1 MAGLFQQT
9 LKGAV
14 LLKRMDIIRGVEDA
28 LRKCLGDVPFLR
40 SLDIRQEARGPM
52 EHVDLIATL
61 DLPREKVRLLVEVK
75 SSGEPRLAR
84 QAVNQLVRY
93 RDAFP
98 GSYAVFAAPYISA
111 ESARICRADGVGFLD
126 LAGNCFL
133 SFGNVFISRE
143 GRPNPF
149 SERRGLRSLFRP
161 KAERVHR
168 VLLETPGRA
177 WRTTALA
184 KEAGVSLGHISN
196 VKRLLE
202 DREYIRTG
210 AEGLVLSEP
219 LRLLAKW
226 AQSYDSARS
235 CARGF
240 YTMKTVP
247 EIEQGLA
254 QACAEEGI
262 LYALTG
268 FSAAA
273 RWAPAVKYPRVAAY
287 VSGDIDTIV
296 RRLDLKDVPTGANL
310 TLLSP
315 YDEGVYYGLKSVD
328 GVRVVCPVQAYL
340 DVHGQPA
347 RGQEAAEALL
357 AREIRPRW

>member
-1 MAGLFQQT
+1 
-9 LKGAV
+9 
-14 LLKRMDIIRGVEDA
+14 
-28 LRKCLGDVPFLR
+28 
-40 SLDIRQEARGPM
+40 
-52 EHVDLIATL
+52 
-61 DLPREKVRLLVEVK
+61 
-75 SSGEPRLAR
+75 
-84 QAVNQLVRY
+84 
-93 RDAFP
+93 
-98 GSYAVFAAPYISA
+98 
-111 ESARICRADGVGFLD
+111 VGFLD

-168 VLLETPGRA
+168 VLLETPGKA

-196 VKRLLE
+196 VRRLLE
-202 DREYIRTG
+202 DREWVRTG

-219 LRLLAKW
+219 LRLLAEW

-235 CARGF
+235 RARGL
-240 YTMKTVP
+240 YSMRTIP

-254 QACAEEGI
+254 HACAKEGI

-273 RWAPAVKYPRVAAY
+273 RWAPAVKYPRVMAY
-287 VSGDIDTIV
+287 LSGDLDAV
-296 RRLDLKDVPTGANL
+296 MRRMDLKDVPTGANVI
-310 TLLSP
+310 LLSP

-328 GVRVVCPVQAYL
+328 EVQVVCPVQAYL
-340 DVHGQPA
+340 DVHDQPA

-357 AREIRPRW
+357 VKEIRPRW

>member
-1 MAGLFQQT
+1 MSTLFQQT
-9 LKGAV
+9 LKGVNLMKMADLV
-14 LLKRMDIIRGVEDA
+14 GRVEDA
-28 LRKCLGDVPFLR
+28 LRKCFGDIPFLR
-40 SLDIRQEARGPM
+40 SLDFRQENRDSM
-52 EHVDLIATL
+52 EHLDLVATL
-61 DLPREKVRLLVEVK
+61 DLPGEKVRLLVDVK
-75 SSGEPRLAR
+75 SRGEPRLAR

-93 RDAFP
+93 RDAFS

-111 ESARICRADGVGFLD
+111 ESARICKADKVGFLD

-149 SERRGLRSLFRP
+149 SERRALRSLFRP

-168 VLLETPGRA
+168 VLLETPGKA

-202 DREYIRTG
+202 DREWIRAG

-219 LRLLAKW
+219 RRLLAEW

-235 CARGF
+235 YARGL
-240 YTMKTVP
+240 YTMKTIL

-254 QACAEEGI
+254 HACVKEGI
-262 LYALTG
+262 RYALTG

-273 RWAPAVKYPRVAAY
+273 RWAPAVKYPRVVAY
-287 VSGDIDTIV
+287 VSGDVEAIV
-296 RRLDLKDVPTGANL
+296 RRLDLRDVPTGANV

-315 YDEGVYYGLKSVD
+315 YDEGVYYGVRSVD
-328 GVRVVCPVQAYL
+328 EVQVVCPVQAYL
-340 DVHGQPA
+340 DVQGQAA

-357 AREIRPRW
+357 VKEIRPRW

>member
-1 MAGLFQQT
+1 M
-9 LKGAV
+9 LKGVV
-14 LLKRMDIIRGVEDA
+14 LLKAVDIMGRVEDA
-28 LRKCLGDVPFLR
+28 LRKCFADIPFLR
-40 SLDIRQEARGPM
+40 SLDICQETRGSM
-52 EHVDLIATL
+52 EHLDLIATL
-61 DLPREKVRLLVEVK
+61 ELPRDKVRLLVQVK
-75 SSGEPRLAR
+75 SKGEPRLAR

-93 RDAFP
+93 RAAFP

-111 ESARICRADGVGFLD
+111 ESARICSADGVGFLD
-126 LAGNCFL
+126 LAGNCYL

-149 SERRGLRSLFRP
+149 SGRRALRSLFRP
-161 KAERVHR
+161 RAERVHR
-168 VLLETPGRA
+168 VLLEAPGRA

-202 DREYIRTG
+202 DREWVRTG
-210 AEGLVLSEP
+210 TEGLVLSKP
-219 LRLLAKW
+219 LRLLAEW
-226 AQSYDSARS
+226 AQSYDFARSSAR
-235 CARGF
+235 GL
-240 YTMKTVP
+240 YTMKTIP

-254 QACAEEGI
+254 RACAEEGI

-273 RWAPAVKYPRVAAY
+273 RWAPAVKHPRVAAY
-287 VSGDIDTIV
+287 VSGDVEAIV
-296 RRLDLKDVPTGANL
+296 HRLDLRDVPTGANV

-328 GVRVVCPVQAYL
+328 EVQVVCTVQAYL
-340 DVHGQPA
+340 DVQGQPA
-347 RGQEAAEALL
+347 RGQEAAKALL
-357 AREIRPRW
+357 AKEIRPRW